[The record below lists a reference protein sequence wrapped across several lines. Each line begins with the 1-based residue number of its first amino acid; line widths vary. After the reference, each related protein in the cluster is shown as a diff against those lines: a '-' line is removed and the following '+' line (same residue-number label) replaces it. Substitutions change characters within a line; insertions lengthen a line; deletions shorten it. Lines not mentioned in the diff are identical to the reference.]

1 MGFRKD
7 FIWGAATASYQIEG
21 AAFEG
26 GKGPSVWDTFSHW
39 PGKIYGGHT
48 GDIACDHYHR
58 VEEDV
63 KLMARLGVKNYRFSL
78 SWPRILPQGVG
89 AVNEE
94 GVAFYNRLIDAL
106 LANGIRP
113 FVTLFHWDYPQAL
126 AERGAW
132 ANPDSPKWF
141 EAYVSVCARRFGNRV
156 KAFHHAQ
163 RAAVLHRSGLWHG
176 RSRAGTDAP
185 RRRDHPDEPSCAQG
199 ARSGGSRPAFARS
212 GLPRGLCAVRRRGHS
227 VHLCSC

>member
-58 VEEDV
+58 IEEDV

-106 LANGIRP
+106 IANGIRRLSRCS
-113 FVTLFHWDYPQAL
+113 TGIIRKRLRIA
-126 AERGAW
+126 ARG
-132 ANPDSPKWF
+132 PI
-141 EAYVSVCARRFGNRV
+141 RT
-156 KAFHHAQ
+156 AQ
-163 RAAVLHRSGLWHG
+163 SGLKHM
-176 RSRAGTDAP
+176 SPSARAVSATA
-185 RRRDHPDEPSCAQG
+185 
-199 ARSGGSRPAFARS
+199 
-212 GLPRGLCAVRRRGHS
+212 
-227 VHLCSC
+227 

>member
-1 MGFRKD
+1 
-7 FIWGAATASYQIEG
+7 
-21 AAFEG
+21 
-26 GKGPSVWDTFSHW
+26 
-39 PGKIYGGHT
+39 
-48 GDIACDHYHR
+48 
-58 VEEDV
+58 
-63 KLMARLGVKNYRFSL
+63 MARLGVKNYRFSL

-156 KAFHHAQ
+156 KDFITLNEPQCFIGLGYGTGAHAP
-163 RAAVLHRSGLWHG
+163 
-176 RSRAGTDAP
+176 GTDAP

-212 GLPRGLCAVRRRGHS
+212 GLPRWLCAVRRRGHS

>member
-94 GVAFYNRLIDAL
+94 GVAFYNRLIDARSSTASARL
-106 LANGIRP
+106 SRCSIGIIRKR
-113 FVTLFHWDYPQAL
+113 LRIA
-126 AERGAW
+126 ARG
-132 ANPDSPKWF
+132 PI
-141 EAYVSVCARRFGNRV
+141 RT
-156 KAFHHAQ
+156 AQ
-163 RAAVLHRSGLWHG
+163 SGLKHM
-176 RSRAGTDAP
+176 SPSARAVSATA
-185 RRRDHPDEPSCAQG
+185 
-199 ARSGGSRPAFARS
+199 
-212 GLPRGLCAVRRRGHS
+212 
-227 VHLCSC
+227 

>member
-89 AVNEE
+89 VVNEE
-94 GVAFYNRLIDAL
+94 GAARQ
-106 LANGIRP
+106 RHP
-113 FVTLFHWDYPQAL
+113 P
-126 AERGAW
+126 
-132 ANPDSPKWF
+132 
-141 EAYVSVCARRFGNRV
+141 VC
-156 KAFHHAQ
+156 HA
-163 RAAVLHRSGLWHG
+163 VPLGL
-176 RSRAGTDAP
+176 SASA
-185 RRRDHPDEPSCAQG
+185 C
-199 ARSGGSRPAFARS
+199 GSRRVGQS
-212 GLPRGLCAVRRRGHS
+212 GQPKV
-227 VHLCSC
+227 V

>member
-63 KLMARLGVKNYRFSL
+63 KLMARLGVKTT
-78 SWPRILPQGVG
+78 
-89 AVNEE
+89 
-94 GVAFYNRLIDAL
+94 AF
-106 LANGIRP
+106 P
-113 FVTLFHWDYPQAL
+113 
-126 AERGAW
+126 
-132 ANPDSPKWF
+132 SPGRAF
-141 EAYVSVCARRFGNRV
+141 CRR
-156 KAFHHAQ
+156 A
-163 RAAVLHRSGLWHG
+163 S
-176 RSRAGTDAP
+176 
-185 RRRDHPDEPSCAQG
+185 
-199 ARSGGSRPAFARS
+199 ARSTRRASRFTTA
-212 GLPRGLCAVRRRGHS
+212 
-227 VHLCSC
+227 

>member
-63 KLMARLGVKNYRFSL
+63 KLMARLGVKK
-78 SWPRILPQGVG
+78 LP
-89 AVNEE
+89 
-94 GVAFYNRLIDAL
+94 LLPL
-106 LANGIRP
+106 LAA
-113 FVTLFHWDYPQAL
+113 H
-126 AERGAW
+126 
-132 ANPDSPKWF
+132 S
-141 EAYVSVCARRFGNRV
+141 
-156 KAFHHAQ
+156 
-163 RAAVLHRSGLWHG
+163 AAG
-176 RSRAGTDAP
+176 
-185 RRRDHPDEPSCAQG
+185 
-199 ARSGGSRPAFARS
+199 
-212 GLPRGLCAVRRRGHS
+212 RRRGQRGGRR
-227 VHLCSC
+227 VLQPPD

>member
-63 KLMARLGVKNYRFSL
+63 KLMARLGVKNYRLSL
-78 SWPRILPQGVG
+78 SWP
-89 AVNEE
+89 
-94 GVAFYNRLIDAL
+94 
-106 LANGIRP
+106 
-113 FVTLFHWDYPQAL
+113 H
-126 AERGAW
+126 
-132 ANPDSPKWF
+132 S
-141 EAYVSVCARRFGNRV
+141 
-156 KAFHHAQ
+156 
-163 RAAVLHRSGLWHG
+163 AAG
-176 RSRAGTDAP
+176 
-185 RRRDHPDEPSCAQG
+185 
-199 ARSGGSRPAFARS
+199 
-212 GLPRGLCAVRRRGHS
+212 RRRGQRGGRR
-227 VHLCSC
+227 VLQPPD